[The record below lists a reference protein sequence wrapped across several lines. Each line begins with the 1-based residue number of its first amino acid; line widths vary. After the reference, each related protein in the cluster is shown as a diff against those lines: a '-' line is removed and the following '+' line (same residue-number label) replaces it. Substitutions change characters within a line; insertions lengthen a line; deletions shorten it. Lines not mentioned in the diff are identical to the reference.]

1 MELSRGTEDWPNG
14 PDTLKPER
22 CGFIGMVTLQ
32 LTNHSIAVKLFKNR
46 MGYFI

>member
-22 CGFIGMVTLQ
+22 CGFVGIDYPA
-32 LTNHSIAVKLFKNR
+32 TNKSFYSSKAI
-46 MGYFI
+46 